1 MSEISAIATFLQ
13 GGTITGWSLVIIGL
27 VGVWKVTSIVPTMIE
42 AWEKRS
48 SGIESR
54 LQAAMSITLD
64 RYEIDLKRLSDRL
77 TESDRRHKDCEER
90 SLLQTDRINH
100 LEKEIIGFQ
109 RQIAA
114 QDIAAAGH
122 LNLNA
127 TPATKAMVEKMKV
140 VK

>member
-1 MSEISAIATFLQ
+1 MIEFVSSLKDTQIGSIP
-13 GGTITGWSLVIIGL
+13 GWGL
-27 VGVWKVTSIVPTMIE
+27 LFAALGFWWKGLPNLIE

-48 SGIESR
+48 SGIETR
-54 LQAAMSITLD
+54 LKASMDAYIIRNDAEMASMIA
-64 RYEIDLKRLSDRL
+64 EVKASK
-77 TESDRRHKDCEER
+77 ERHNECEER
-90 SLLQTDRINH
+90 AQKQNDRINH

-122 LNLNA
+122 LNLDA